1 MDFLSLSHNEK
12 QVLLGGL
19 LGDSYFNKSRKIIRY
34 YHSTKQLEYLKW
46 KQHFFINNPAQF
58 CSKIYT
64 GRHKW
69 NNQEYDY
76 CSFEISNKNQC
87 LNDFLTYLYKFY
99 FSNDGRKKISLKYL
113 YELDALGLAIWWMD
127 DGNLSIYKGNRWGKF
142 CTEYFN
148 YEEHIL
154 LQKYFKEK
162 WGILTDIKLEKGKYY
177 FLRLN
182 VSALRQ
188 LSKIIY
194 KYVCEIPS
202 MIYKIDMKYTNKKCI
217 TDLQE
222 VCDYIEKIKSSQ
234 ISTL

>member
-19 LGDSYFNKSRKIIRY
+19 LGDSYFNKNRKIIRY

-46 KQHFFINNPAQF
+46 KQRFFTNNPSQI
-58 CSKIYT
+58 CGKICT
-64 GRHKW
+64 GKHKW
-69 NNQEYDY
+69 DNQEYEY
-76 CSFEISNKNQC
+76 CSFEICNKNQC
-87 LNDFLTYLYKFY
+87 LDDFIAYLYNNY
-99 FSNDGRKKISLKYL
+99 YSNDGRKKISLKYL
-113 YELDALGLAIWWMD
+113 YELDALGLAVWWMD
-127 DGNLSIYKGNRWGKF
+127 DGNLSIHEGNRWGKL

-162 WGILTDIKLEKGKYY
+162 WGIETNIKLEKEKYY
-177 FLRLN
+177 FLRFN
-182 VSALRQ
+182 VSALRK
-188 LSKIIY
+188 LFKIIY

-202 MIYKIDMKYTNKKCI
+202 MIYKIDMKYTNQKYV
-217 TDLQE
+217 TDFQE
-222 VCDYIEKIKSSQ
+222 VCDYIAKIKSSQ